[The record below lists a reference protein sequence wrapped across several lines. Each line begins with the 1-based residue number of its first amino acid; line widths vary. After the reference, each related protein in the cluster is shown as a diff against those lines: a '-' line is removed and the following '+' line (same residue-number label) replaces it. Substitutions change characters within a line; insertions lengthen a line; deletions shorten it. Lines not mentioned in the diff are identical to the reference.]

1 MPDLKPFI
9 VSGLALGG
17 VYALSGVG
25 LVILFRA
32 SGVLNFAYGAVGAL
46 SALVSWQ
53 LIEDGTPDGLA
64 FAAGVLSAVVASVAY
79 GAFVQPR
86 LADRDAAVM
95 AAGTLGFALA
105 LLGVLI
111 LAWST
116 DPRVLALP
124 SSSVGF
130 DVSTAHVTLTQVIA
144 LGLAV
149 LGVIA
154 VSWFLRSTLMG
165 ITMRSLAGDREL
177 TAMLGVRVRRV
188 ELTTWAFVGGLAGV
202 SGILFANLVSLQASA
217 LTFLVI
223 ASLAAGVIG
232 RFRSL
237 LLTLVGGLAIG
248 VVQACAT
255 PFASVT
261 RYRDA
266 APFVL
271 AFVALLVLDWLS
283 TARDVRAV

>member
-25 LVILFRA
+25 LVVLFRA
-32 SGVLNFAYGAVGAL
+32 TGVLNFAYGAVGAL
-46 SALVSWQ
+46 SALVAWQ
-53 LIEDGTPDGLA
+53 LIQDELPEGVAYG
-64 FAAGVLSAVVASVAY
+64 AGVLSAMGVSVLY
-79 GAFVQPR
+79 GGLVQPR
-86 LADRDAAVM
+86 LAHRDAAVK
-95 AAGTLGFALA
+95 AAGTVGCALA

-116 DPRVLALP
+116 DPRVLDLP
-124 SSSVGF
+124 SSTVGF
-130 DVSTAHVTLTQVIA
+130 DASTAHVTLTQILA

-149 LGVIA
+149 VCVIA
-154 VSWFLRSTLMG
+154 ASWFLRRTLTG
-165 ITMRSLAGDREL
+165 TSMRSLASDRQL

-188 ELTTWAFVGGLAGV
+188 ELTTWAIVGGLAGV
-202 SGILFANLVSLQASA
+202 SGILFANLVSLQANV

-223 ASLAAGVIG
+223 AAFAAGIIG

-237 LLTLVGGLAIG
+237 PMTLFGGLAIG
-248 VVQACAT
+248 LVQACAT
-255 PFASVT
+255 PFSSVT

-271 AFVALLVLDWLS
+271 AFVALLVLERLNA
-283 TARDVRAV
+283 ARDVRSV